1 MSEKKKVKVVDV
13 KGAEKNK
20 NEERKRDTFEIA
32 PVEDI
37 EKMTIAEAISKGVLP
52 TPIEM
57 ARSTEEVTEFGRQS
71 GVLYGSA
78 LASLYSA
85 FTRRDLPFN
94 VRLAKGVRGAA
105 FLMGLL
111 ISAADT
117 FEQVRNIEESVVI
130 KKERATRPENEQV
143 EKLLEEL
150 ERLKRENEELKK
162 GKK

>member
-1 MSEKKKVKVVDV
+1 MSGKKKAKVVDV
-13 KGAEKNK
+13 KGVEKK
-20 NEERKRDTFEIA
+20 KDEERQKDTFEIA

-37 EKMTIAEAISKGVLP
+37 EKMTIAEAISRGVLP

-57 ARSTEEVTEFGRQS
+57 ARSTEEVTEYGRQS

-117 FEQVRNIEESVVI
+117 FEQVRNIEESVLI
-130 KKERATRPENEQV
+130 KKGEVVRPENKEI

-150 ERLKRENEELKK
+150 ERLRRENEELKK
-162 GKK
+162 KKA